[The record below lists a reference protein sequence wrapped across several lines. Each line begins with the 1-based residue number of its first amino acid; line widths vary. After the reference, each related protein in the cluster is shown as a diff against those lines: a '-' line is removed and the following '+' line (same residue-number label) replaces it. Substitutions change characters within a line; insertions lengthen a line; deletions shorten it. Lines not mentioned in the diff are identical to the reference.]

1 MPNIA
6 REGTSDTRKRV
17 LNVAPTR
24 SGEQTR
30 THDHYEPHASP
41 PRISP
46 HLSDARK
53 RVFNHG
59 SGEKTAIRVDGIFL
73 LKQIA
78 SCNAAIVDLLLL
90 PNSFKRILLVSE
102 LDEPAVDGL
111 VLHFE
116 VIDRAIVDE
125 LRRMY

>member
-1 MPNIA
+1 M
-6 REGTSDTRKRV
+6 
-17 LNVAPTR
+17 
-24 SGEQTR
+24 
-30 THDHYEPHASP
+30 
-41 PRISP
+41 
-46 HLSDARK
+46 
-53 RVFNHG
+53 FNHG

-111 VLHFE
+111 FYICAVSQPGQYKVF
-116 VIDRAIVDE
+116 
-125 LRRMY
+125 